1 MAALLAVGDDAVLS
15 HRSAAVFWGLTRDEG
30 RRVAVTAPRPLHS
43 AAGIELHRTALREDE
58 VRYRE
63 GIRVTCVPRTLLD
76 LAAVLDTRRLRR
88 ALEQAEVLRLA
99 DSLSLDGLLTR
110 YPGRHGFAALI
121 GVLGEGVQPPGLT
134 RSELEDRFLDFLE
147 KHGLP
152 RPRVNATIETFE
164 VDFAWPK
171 TRLIA
176 ELDGHA
182 FHAHR
187 HAFER
192 DRLRDRALQAAGW
205 RVVRVTWRQLHGDA
219 NSLAAD
225 LNRLLGTV

>member
-15 HRSAAVFWGLTRDEG
+15 HRSAAVVWGLVRHEG
-30 RRVAVTAPRPLHS
+30 RRVTVTAPRPLHN
-43 AAGIELHRTALREDE
+43 APGLELHRTALAEDE
-58 VRYRE
+58 IRLRE

-76 LAAVLDTRRLRR
+76 LAAVVGAEQLRR
-88 ALEQAEVLRLA
+88 AVEQAEMLRMT
-99 DSLSLDGLLTR
+99 DEVSLDGLFQR
-110 YPGRHGFAALI
+110 HPGRPGIQALRAI
-121 GVLGEGVQPPGLT
+121 LADGVATGLT
-134 RSELEDRFLDFLE
+134 RSELEERFLGFLE
-147 KHGLP
+147 EHGLP
-152 RPRVNATIETFE
+152 RPRTNTTIETFE